1 MNINI
6 LRASTGLC
14 CCAAVRTTS
23 HRSSDEL
30 HCCVTGVGNK
40 SQAYGRATEPHHS
53 HEEPKLG
60 EIEGCDAQRRV

>member
-6 LRASTGLC
+6 LRAPALVY
-14 CCAAVRTTS
+14 AAAR
-23 HRSSDEL
+23 RCGRQASSDEL